1 MGKGG
6 RGKGGR
12 GEGGRGE
19 GGKGESR
26 VRGVWGVEDFYCLTI
41 KFT

>member
-6 RGKGGR
+6 RGKVGR
-12 GEGGRGE
+12 GK

>member
-1 MGKGG
+1 MGKGGRGRVGKGG
-6 RGKGGR
+6 RGKG
-12 GEGGRGE
+12 
-19 GGKGESR
+19 ESS

>member
-1 MGKGG
+1 MGKGGRGRVGKGG

-12 GEGGRGE
+12 
-19 GGKGESR
+19 GESR
-26 VRGVWGVEDFYCLTI
+26 VRGVWGVEDFYCVTI